1 MLEEYC
7 KGLKLCYDC
16 KMGNFAHKSPSKFEC
31 RFKML
36 HTGPEWKKDP
46 RTKSGTASS
55 KASSKACSKASVCSL
70 KLHTGPEWKKDTRT
84 KSGTAATSV
93 CGLKLP
99 VYEALS
105 Y

>member
-1 MLEEYC
+1 MTLEEYC

-16 KMGNFAHKSPSKFEC
+16 KMGAFAHKSPSKFEC

-36 HTGPEWKKDP
+36 HTGPDWKKDP
-46 RTKSGTASS
+46 
-55 KASSKACSKASVCSL
+55 
-70 KLHTGPEWKKDTRT
+70 RT

>member
-36 HTGPEWKKDP
+36 HTGPAWKKDP
-46 RTKSGTASS
+46 RTKSGTAGSKARSKARSKASSKASCKASS
-55 KASSKACSKASVCSL
+55 KASSKAVQS
-70 KLHTGPEWKKDTRT
+70 
-84 KSGTAATSV
+84 
-93 CGLKLP
+93 
-99 VYEALS
+99 
-105 Y
+105 